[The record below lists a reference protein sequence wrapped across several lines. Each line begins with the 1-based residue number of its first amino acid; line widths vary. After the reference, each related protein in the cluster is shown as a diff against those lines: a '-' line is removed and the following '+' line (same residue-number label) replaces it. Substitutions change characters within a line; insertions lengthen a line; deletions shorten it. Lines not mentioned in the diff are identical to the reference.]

1 MRKIYFTVLLICL
14 LCFITVPAYANTLS
28 VILEKDSDVKIDGA
42 SVEIYKIADVQ
53 IGDNKALY
61 TLLPEYRSKLND
73 IRFDAMTVSESMELA
88 AQMVD
93 IVKNPV
99 SKSTTDMEGSFIV
112 DIPDDGMYLVV
123 QTERNGTAEKYKM
136 FSPFLVSVPLFNEET
151 EGWEYDVVTR
161 PKTTIVPEPVITPT
175 PEEPTPTPEEPTPT
189 PEEPTPTPKEPTPT
203 PEEPTPTPEEP
214 TPTPEEPTPTPEEP
228 TPTPEKPTPTPEE
241 PTPTPEEPTPTPE
254 EPTPTPEEPTPT
266 PEEPTPTPEEPT
278 PTPEEPTPT
287 PEEPT
292 PTTGPTP
299 TPEEPTPTATPTP
312 EKSKP
317 TEEPTPTPAKSKPTP
332 TEKSTPTPEP
342 PMSSKPK
349 TSSGTPIPTNNEP
362 PTTTGRNTETYQ
374 EQPQTTTTPTNET
387 QSGKLK
393 SVGTGEESHM
403 MLYLGLIFA
412 VMMLF
417 ATIFERRQDR

>member
-73 IRFDAMTVSESMELA
+73 IRFDTMTVSESMELA

-112 DIPDDGMYLVV
+112 EIPDDGMYLVV

-161 PKTTIVPEPVITPT
+161 PKTTIVPEPVF
-175 PEEPTPTPEEPTPT
+175 
-189 PEEPTPTPKEPTPT
+189 
-203 PEEPTPTPEEP
+203 
-214 TPTPEEPTPTPEEP
+214 
-228 TPTPEKPTPTPEE
+228 TPTPEE

-278 PTPEEPTPT
+278 PTAGPTPTPEEPTPT

-299 TPEEPTPTATPTP
+299 TPEEPTPTPEEPTPTPEEPTPTPEKPTPTPEKPTPTPEEPTPTPGAPTPTPEEPTPTAGPTPTP

-317 TEEPTPTPAKSKPTP
+317 TEETTPTPAKSKPTP

-387 QSGKLK
+387 QSGKLT
-393 SVGTGEESHM
+393 SVGTGEESHI

>member
-53 IGDNKALY
+53 IGDHKALY

-73 IRFDAMTVSESMELA
+73 IRFDTMTVSESMELA

-112 DIPDDGMYLVV
+112 EIPDDGMYLVV

-161 PKTTIVPEPVITPT
+161 PKTTIVPEPIITPT
-175 PEEPTPTPEEPTPT
+175 PEGPTPTPA
-189 PEEPTPTPKEPTPT
+189 K
-203 PEEPTPTPEEP
+203 
-214 TPTPEEPTPTPEEP
+214 P

-241 PTPTPEEPTPTPE
+241 PTPTPGEPTPTPE
-254 EPTPTPEEPTPT
+254 EPTPTA
-266 PEEPTPTPEEPT
+266 
-278 PTPEEPTPT
+278 
-287 PEEPT
+287 
-292 PTTGPTP
+292 GP
-299 TPEEPTPTATPTP
+299 TPTP

-317 TEEPTPTPAKSKPTP
+317 TEETTPTPAKSKPTP

-387 QSGKLK
+387 QSGKLT